1 MSYKKLTLKNKIIN
15 TIIKSGNKNTNEK
28 ILLKSIKLIQKS
40 TKKNHIELIK
50 QAIINSSST
59 FKINQ
64 QLMKKGKRKAKKDFP
79 TFILNDSLRII
90 ISLKF
95 MKSIS
100 LKMNE
105 STGFDKKLANEIL
118 ATSMNKS
125 KSIDYKNDLQK
136 QILLN
141 KRYLIKFNW

>member
-40 TKKNHIELIK
+40 TKKNHIELIR

-100 LKMNE
+100 LKLNE
-105 STGFDKKLANEIL
+105 SKGFDKKLANEIL
-118 ATSMNKS
+118 ATSTNKS